1 MQLALQVQ
9 AETNARNA
17 AKAAASDVAPQIPVT
32 PPAPKFD
39 PALIPDTDSPSVR
52 TEEDLELDRVLDSI
66 GVIEAYNRWCGK
78 MVPSVN
84 DRRTEGIKISCPIPG
99 HRDNVPSAWA
109 NIEKNTWY
117 CGPCAQGGDGYDI
130 AAFHHGFPVPGYK
143 EGAMFH
149 KLRRAM
155 GEDLGYSFKEKLGGG
170 YDLVPPV
177 VISAPAPPPPVLIPQ
192 QAPHPA
198 PTPAGLPPIAQAGSH
213 LFLVP
218 QIPLAEPVQT
228 AEEMDQA
235 VGDSV
240 ATVTS
245 IDPEVDAYDPEL
257 DSESY
262 SLSFDWREALAG
274 YEETFLYK
282 WCDATSYDYSPEEYH
297 FFSGLMLLG
306 LTTGRDTLMDD
317 GTRPVMANLAICYL
331 GRTGSGKS
339 TAQGFVSRAIAYAME
354 EQDLGILVEGV
365 RQVGEVASG
374 EALIGEF
381 QQVVKGSALGHVPI
395 KGYVEFSELSG
406 LLAKSSVQGSTLKTK
421 IMDFIDGK
429 QRISNSSQ
437 THGRKEA
444 RNAFAS
450 FSTSSQPRALRK
462 LLDDQDQ
469 ASGYLNRWL
478 YVAGPSK
485 ERESFFGGPSVNLTP
500 SLNILFDIAQ
510 SHRKKNPT
518 DPSVVMIV
526 TDEAQSEFKRFYDP
540 VHRMLKITD
549 DDMLS
554 RLEIHYK
561 KIMLCHAINR
571 RAKWIDTEDVLFV
584 EKLHPYILATFK
596 LVGAQ
601 IGKSQQQEFIDRIF
615 NYIRRKEL
623 EMGRG
628 PTRTQIR
635 DAFKTKNIGDKQV
648 NDALKQLMDADQVEP
663 FKLATGTRGRPPQ
676 GYQSVKH
683 A

>member
-1 MQLALQVQ
+1 MEYQ
-9 AETNARNA
+9 AREDAKRA
-17 AKAAASDVAPQIPVT
+17 AQTSTEAPELSPTPPVAPSVHQ
-32 PPAPKFD
+32 FD
-39 PALIPDTDSPSVR
+39 PVLIPDVDSSR
-52 TEEDLELDRVLDSI
+52 ERSEEELELDRILKGI
-66 GVIEAYNRWCGK
+66 GIIEAYNRWCGK
-78 MVPSVN
+78 MTPVITSG
-84 DRRTEGIKISCPIPG
+84 RTEGIKISCPIPG
-99 HRDNVPSAWA
+99 HRDSNPSAWA
-109 NIEKNTWY
+109 NTENNTWV
-117 CGPCAQGGDGYDI
+117 CGPCGMQGGDIYDI
-130 AAFHHGFPVPGYK
+130 AAYHHGLPVPDYK
-143 EGAMFH
+143 RGALFH

-177 VISAPAPPPPVLIPQ
+177 VVSTPAPPPPVLAPQ
-192 QAPHPA
+192 QASLPA
-198 PTPAGLPPIAQAGSH
+198 PHQAVLPPVPPTGSH
-213 LFLVP
+213 LSLVP
-218 QIPLAEPVQT
+218 QIPLAEPVQ
-228 AEEMDQA
+228 APEEVDQPA
-235 VGDSV
+235 DNSV
-240 ATVTS
+240 AQVIS

-282 WCDATSYDYSPEEYH
+282 WCDATSLDYSPEEYH

-306 LTTGRDTLMDD
+306 LAVGRDTLMAD
-317 GTRPVMANLAICYL
+317 GTRPVMPNLAICYL

-339 TAQGFVSRAIAYAME
+339 TAQAFVSRALNFAMPE
-354 EQDLGILVEGV
+354 NDLGILVEGV
-365 RQVGEVASG
+365 REVGEVASG

-381 QQVVKGSALGHVPI
+381 QQIVKGSATGHVPI
-395 KGYVEFSELSG
+395 RGYVEFSELSG

-429 QRISNSSQ
+429 PKISNSSQ
-437 THGRKEA
+437 THGRKVA
-444 RNAFAS
+444 YNAFAA

-462 LLDDQDQ
+462 LLDGQDS

-485 ERESFFGGPSVNLTP
+485 PRDDYFNDTNVNLRP
-500 SLNILFDIAQ
+500 AELILNGIHIA
-510 SHRKKNPT
+510 HLKKNPT
-518 DPSVVMIV
+518 DPPVVVGV
-526 TDEAQSEFKRFYDP
+526 TDSARAEFKRFFRP
-540 VHRMLKITD
+540 IEAMLKITD

-561 KIMLCHAINR
+561 KLMFCHAINR
-571 RAKWIDTEDVLFV
+571 RALFADIQDVLFV
-584 EKLHPYILATFK
+584 ERLHPYVLATFK